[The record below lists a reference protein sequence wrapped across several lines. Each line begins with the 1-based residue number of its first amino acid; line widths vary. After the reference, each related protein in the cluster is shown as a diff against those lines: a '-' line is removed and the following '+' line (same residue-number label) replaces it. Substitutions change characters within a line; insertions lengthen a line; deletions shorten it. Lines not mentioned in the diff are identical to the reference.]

1 MWVAAEKVAIL
12 LKTMTAT
19 VLIAPITYMMSPIF
33 GLFMS

>member
-12 LKTMTAT
+12 LKTMMAT
-19 VLIAPITYMMSPIF
+19 VLIAPINCMMSPIF